1 MAELTTG
8 ERLQPSL
15 LDRLTDNEPK
25 KSKESRDKRVMSL
38 QQIREAVE
46 RDLASLLSAGCLETT
61 KDLEAYP
68 EVRHSVLNYGIH
80 DLSGATVADAN
91 TEDIERMLH
100 RAINDFE
107 PRILPNSLRVRVT
120 TNPDEM
126 RRRAMVFEIEGKIW
140 SQPMPLRLFWNTEVD
155 LETGDVTVRERSR

>member
-15 LDRLTDNEPK
+15 LDSLTDTEPK

-46 RDLASLLSAGCLETT
+46 RDLASLLNAGCLETT
-61 KDLEAYP
+61 EDLDAYP
-68 EVRHSVLNYGIH
+68 EVKHSVLNYGIP
-80 DLSGATVADAN
+80 DLAGATVADAD

-100 RAINDFE
+100 RAIIDFE

-126 RRRAMVFEIEGKIW
+126 RRRAMIFEIEGKIW

-155 LETGDVTVRERSR
+155 LETGDVKVREGSR

>member
-15 LDRLTDNEPK
+15 LDRLTDDEPK

-61 KDLEAYP
+61 EDLDGYP
-68 EVRHSVLNYGIH
+68 EVQRSVLNYGIP
-80 DLSGATVADAN
+80 DLAGATVTDAD
-91 TEDIERMLH
+91 TEGIERMLH
-100 RAINDFE
+100 RAISDFE
-107 PRILPNSLRVRVT
+107 PRILADSLRVRVI

-126 RRRAMVFEIEGKIW
+126 RRRAVVFEIEGKIW

-155 LETGDVTVRERSR
+155 LETGDVKVKEGSR